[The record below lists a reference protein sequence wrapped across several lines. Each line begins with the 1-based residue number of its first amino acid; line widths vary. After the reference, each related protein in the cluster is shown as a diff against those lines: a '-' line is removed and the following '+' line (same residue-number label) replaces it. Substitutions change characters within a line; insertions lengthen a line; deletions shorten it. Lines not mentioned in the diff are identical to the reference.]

1 MVIAVGQRP
10 ERVYENSDPEH
21 PSRSSTEG
29 RYGRPMTT
37 TVHQVA
43 AALRSELPGL
53 PDSKLRRLLYY
64 CQAHHLALTGQPM
77 FDTHIVADP
86 DGPAPAVFPYEPRT
100 ASSATTTTSYCYP
113 SSAGTDASPP
123 TTSASSAEA
132 RPLGENRRRG
142 DHRPDK
148 MRAYFTGAGAP
159 DDTDPRLTDP
169 GYRHI
174 SSAASG
180 PNEDDPRHH
189 QTTGTDSPPG
199 RPAVSTDDRWT
210 VSGFEF
216 WIDRWIKEKNP
227 PGTEL
232 QRVSAWILD
241 LEAEPAPSGAAPVSG
256 HIGMTL
262 PDGEAEPDFD
272 GFFHAR
278 IPGTS
283 VTVTYDVDRATRTV
297 TCRIFDA

>member
-86 DGPAPAVFPYEPRT
+86 DGPAPAVFPYEPADGKLSHDHDLVLLSVIGRYGRLT
-100 ASSATTTTSYCYP
+100 ANDIGVLS
-113 SSAGTDASPP
+113 
-123 TTSASSAEA
+123 
-132 RPLGENRRRG
+132 RGETPWEKTADG
-142 DHRPDK
+142 AIIDPDK

-169 GYRHI
+169 GYRAHLV
-174 SSAASG
+174 SRVRTERGRSA
-180 PNEDDPRHH
+180 
-189 QTTGTDSPPG
+189 PPPDNRDRLAAWAAG
-199 RPAVSTDDRWT
+199 R
-210 VSGFEF
+210 
-216 WIDRWIKEKNP
+216 
-227 PGTEL
+227 
-232 QRVSAWILD
+232 
-241 LEAEPAPSGAAPVSG
+241 
-256 HIGMTL
+256 
-262 PDGEAEPDFD
+262 
-272 GFFHAR
+272 
-278 IPGTS
+278 
-283 VTVTYDVDRATRTV
+283 VD
-297 TCRIFDA
+297 